1 MRRELG
7 ICVVLTVTTIL
18 VYGQVASFDFV
29 NFDDL
34 NYIVENPHVSSGISA
49 RNIGWAFTAGYEAN
63 WHPVTWLSL
72 MLDAQIFGLKPA
84 GYHLINLLFHVLD
97 TLLLFWVLRAMTL
110 ATWRSAFVAALF
122 ALHPLH
128 VESVAW
134 ITERKDVLSLFWGL
148 LSLWAYAAYAQR
160 GGWGRYTL
168 SALCLALGLM
178 AKPLL
183 ITLPFLFLL
192 LDYWPLD
199 RIAGHGIAQPA
210 GGKRRAD
217 HGGSSAAA
225 RKPAFVPRTLGHL
238 LLEKVPFLA
247 LVVASSVATYLAQSR
262 QGAVSDTAAVSLGL
276 RLGNAAVSYVRYL
289 GKMLWPR
296 DLSIL
301 YPHPNMPGGTPWAA
315 WQVIG
320 SMLLLLAISWLVFR
334 FRRFR
339 FLTVG
344 WLWYLGALVPMI
356 GIVQVG
362 TQAMADRYTYLPL
375 IGLFIAI
382 AWSSELLVS
391 HERGGG
397 RARARDRKGRG
408 SAAGA
413 GAVVVPAAVLVLVL
427 CAGITRGQVR
437 VWRNSVTLGLHAITA
452 GPTGPKIHYNLGLA
466 LSQAGRFNEAIPH
479 YQDAIRLK
487 PDHAKAYNNLGRSLQ
502 KLGRLDEAI
511 TSIRRAIQIDPDLEL
526 AYINLSDAL
535 VAANRLDE
543 AIAARQQAARLNPFN
558 AVNINNLGGLLAS
571 TGRYDAAIAHFRR
584 ALELQ
589 PDFQDARRNLQMALE
604 QKAQAN
610 AGP

>member
-7 ICVVLTVTTIL
+7 ICLVLAVITLL
-18 VYGQVASFDFV
+18 VYGQVAGFDFV

-34 NYIVENPHVSSGISA
+34 NYVVENPHVAGGITA

-72 MLDAQIFGLKPA
+72 MLDAQMFGLKPG
-84 GYHLINLLFHVLD
+84 GYHLVNLLFHILD

-148 LSLWAYAAYAQR
+148 LSLGAYAAYARR
-160 GGWGRYTL
+160 GGWWRYAL
-168 SALCLALGLM
+168 AALCLAMGLM

-183 ITLPFLFLL
+183 ITLPILFLL
-192 LDYWPLD
+192 LDYWPLG
-199 RIAGHGIAQPA
+199 RFA
-210 GGKRRAD
+210 GGAVVPP
-217 HGGSSAAA
+217 AAP
-225 RKPAFVPRTLGHL
+225 RKPACAPRRPRFL
-238 LLEKVPFLA
+238 LLEKIPFLV
-247 LVVASSVATYLAQSR
+247 LVLASSVATFLAQSR
-262 QGAVSDTAAVSLGL
+262 QGAVSDTAAVSPGL
-276 RLGNAAVSYVRYL
+276 RLANAAVSYVRYL
-289 GKMLWPR
+289 AKAIWPR

-320 SMLLLLAISWLVFR
+320 AVVVLLAISWLVYR

-344 WLWYLGALVPMI
+344 WLWYLGTLVPMI

-375 IGLFIAI
+375 IGIFIAV
-382 AWSSELLVS
+382 AWSAELLVGR
-391 HERGGG
+391 ERGAG
-397 RARARDRKGRG
+397 RARARDRKARG
-408 SAAGA
+408 AASGA
-413 GAVVVPAAVLVLVL
+413 GAVVVPAAILVLVL
-427 CAGITRGQVR
+427 CAGLTWAQVR
-437 VWRNSVTLGLHAITA
+437 VWRNSVTLGLHAVAA

-466 LSQAGRFNEAIPH
+466 LSQAGRFSEAIPH
-479 YQDAIRLK
+479 YRDAIRLK

-511 TSIRRAIQIDPDLEL
+511 ASIQRAIQIDPQLEL

-558 AVNINNLGGLLAS
+558 AVNINNLGGLLAQ

-589 PDFQDARRNLQMALE
+589 PESQDARRNLQMALE
-604 QKAQAN
+604 QKAGTN